1 MNTNRPSDANPPN
14 VIQFFGFESAD
25 RVVTLFGRE
34 APPTMPQHVSR
45 SFKQCERVLSSR
57 MNKKNTNRPSQ
68 QIPPKV
74 IHLFDFESDDRVV
87 TLFGREAPTA
97 MPQHVSRSLK
107 QCERVLSSRMNTNR
121 PSDANP
127 PKVIQFFGFESDD
140 HGVTLSGREVPPA
153 MPQHLSRAADSGNAP
168 GELAST

>member
-25 RVVTLFGRE
+25 RAVTLFGRE

-45 SFKQCERVLSSR
+45 SF
-57 MNKKNTNRPSQ
+57 
-68 QIPPKV
+68 
-74 IHLFDFESDDRVV
+74 
-87 TLFGREAPTA
+87 
-97 MPQHVSRSLK
+97 K

-140 HGVTLSGREVPPA
+140 RGVTLSGRGAPPA